1 MCAFSLS
8 IPATNS
14 GVNPMD
20 EKFEE
25 WWKDHEF
32 DGPSY
37 SRDIARAAF
46 EAGYYKCEQEHFP

>member
-1 MCAFSLS
+1 
-8 IPATNS
+8 
-14 GVNPMD
+14 MD